1 MSKIIT
7 LLITTLLR
15 NHLTDLKIKDIL
27 LLLPFLLYSYSNV
40 SFALGI
46 GEITVKSH
54 LGEPLS
60 AEISI
65 TDVEK
70 TPDINCFSITDLNA
84 PPAFGKS
91 VVALRQYE
99 RSYQLS
105 IRTHEAIIDPIL
117 NLHLVHNCNPSIIR
131 DYVILL
137 DPPQHLATATNNEA
151 ATINSPHAEQPPA
164 AIIQKSN
171 LASSSIIPTGPSTES
186 HKKKQKKSSS
196 SAKASSLEDKLNAIY
211 TGSTQTAEASRGKR
225 SSAQQS
231 EVASPRLRIS
241 GSEPL
246 SDATLTLPQP
256 ALRLETQIDLT
267 RTEELTSL
275 STAEVMDEIT
285 SIDNRL
291 ALMKSQITSLQDK
304 NEKLKLDAEQAK
316 TELEDTMTKLRIAAG
331 LIALLAFVEWM
342 RRKIMLRRAAKYEKN
357 WLDSSAFED
366 LNDET
371 VSVTLANKDTEADSV
386 KDSVFNDAFHE
397 KSHYGIATGFGT
409 SLADNASMTDANG
422 HDNEDILESIDVL
435 VEYGRYQL
443 AIQILH
449 DYLSN
454 HPAESPRIW
463 LKLIALIAEHGTEAD
478 YGHTREKCTRYY
490 RIKLPSFAEA
500 SKSGTAT
507 LEDFPFIVK
516 ELESAWGS
524 AGAVA
529 LLDDL
534 IYDRE
539 SQPQEGFEPEIFEQ
553 LFLLKQIAE
562 NHGKEPDNLV
572 TVSKNS
578 KKNHHQSDG
587 AEDINHLT
595 FEPVSAAPE
604 LAQENEEALP
614 DQSLNSADTS
624 RHHSE
629 SKDQAPQEKIS
640 TLDFD
645 SYFTQNQ
652 ATRKK
657 DSTEA
662 SEHYF
667 VSEVPEPDTLHDNHR
682 LDEAKSAFN
691 APAID
696 FSQHI
701 KAIGDTLNT
710 PPAESAK
717 KTEDKPPKRIS
728 KDSNLIDWVI
738 SDES

>member
-7 LLITTLLR
+7 LFIATLLR

-27 LLLPFLLYSYSNV
+27 LLLTFLLSSYSNI

-46 GEITVKSH
+46 GEITVKSR

-65 TDVEK
+65 NDVEK

-91 VVALRQYE
+91 TVALRQHE
-99 RSYQLS
+99 HNYQLS
-105 IRTHEAIIDPIL
+105 IRTHEAIIEPIL

-137 DPPQHLATATNNEA
+137 DPPQHLATAISNEA
-151 ATINSPHAEQPPA
+151 ATANSPNAEQPPA

-171 LASSSIIPTGPSTES
+171 LASSGKVPTGTSIES
-186 HKKKQKKSSS
+186 HKRKQKKSSS
-196 SAKASSLEDKLNAIY
+196 GTKASSLEDKLNAIY
-211 TGSTQTAEASRGKR
+211 TGSTQTVEADRNKL
-225 SSAQQS
+225 SSAQQT
-231 EVASPRLRIS
+231 EAAYQPRLRIS
-241 GSEPL
+241 GVEPL
-246 SDATLTLPQP
+246 SSATLALPQP
-256 ALRLETQIDLT
+256 ALRLEKQVDLT
-267 RTEELTSL
+267 RADELTSL
-275 STAEVMDEIT
+275 STTEVMDEIT

-291 ALMKSQITSLQDK
+291 ALMKSQIISLQDK
-304 NEKLKLDAEQAK
+304 NEKLKMDAEQAK
-316 TELEDTMTKLRIAAG
+316 IELEDTMSKLRIAAG
-331 LIALLAFVEWM
+331 LIALLAFVEWI

-357 WLDSSAFED
+357 WLDSSDFEN

-371 VSVTLANKDTEADSV
+371 ASVAPANKDREADRV
-386 KDSVFNDAFHE
+386 KDPVFNDAFHE
-397 KSHYGIATGFGT
+397 KSNYGIATGFGS

-443 AIQILH
+443 AIQILQ
-449 DYLSN
+449 DYVSN

-463 LKLIALIAEHGTEAD
+463 LKLLALIAEHGTEAD
-478 YGHTREKCTRYY
+478 YTHTREKCTRYY
-490 RIKLPSFAEA
+490 RIKLPNFAEA
-500 SKSGTAT
+500 GKSDTAT

-516 ELESAWGS
+516 ELESVWGS
-524 AGAVA
+524 AGAIA

-539 SQPQEGFEPEIFEQ
+539 SQPEEGFEPEIFEQ

-562 NHGKEPDNLV
+562 HHDEEPDNLV
-572 TVSKNS
+572 TVSENS
-578 KKNHHQSDG
+578 EKNHHQSDG
-587 AEDINHLT
+587 AEGNNHVT
-595 FEPVSAAPE
+595 FEPVPTAPE
-604 LAQENEEALP
+604 LAQERV
-614 DQSLNSADTS
+614 DTGL
-624 RHHSE
+624 HHSE
-629 SKDQAPQEKIS
+629 SKDQAQKEKIS

-645 SYFTQNQ
+645 NYFTQNQ
-652 ATRKK
+652 ATRKN

-667 VSEVPEPDTLHDNHR
+667 VSEVPDPDTLHENHR
-682 LDEAKSAFN
+682 PDEAKSTLN
-691 APAID
+691 APEID

-701 KAIGDTLNT
+701 KAISDTLNT
-710 PPAESAK
+710 PPAESVK

-728 KDSNLIDWVI
+728 KDSNLIDWVM